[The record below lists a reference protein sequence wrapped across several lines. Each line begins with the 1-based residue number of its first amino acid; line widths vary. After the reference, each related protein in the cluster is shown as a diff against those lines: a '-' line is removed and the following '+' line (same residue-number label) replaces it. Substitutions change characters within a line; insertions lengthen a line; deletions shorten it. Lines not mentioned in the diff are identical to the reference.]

1 MYVLIPAQRQKKNQA
16 TFFVT
21 TIALYTVLSKSIK
34 YIHNIQNYVQ
44 FYDVLIYCIPM
55 AK

>member
-21 TIALYTVLSKSIK
+21 TIALYTILSKRLNI
-34 YIHNIQNYVQ
+34 YNIQNYVQ

-55 AK
+55 EK